1 MLCSSFPPSAPF
13 ASLEASHPQ
22 GMAPGLLLKTLQ
34 LAHSSSDTLLVRG
47 LMPKDK
53 FVEAFACKE
62 IASIVPGFVVA
73 YSCHNQRLPDTD
85 IAVRTRHWMD
95 FCTHPDMEASD
106 AW

>member
-1 MLCSSFPPSAPF
+1 
-13 ASLEASHPQ
+13 
-22 GMAPGLLLKTLQ
+22 MAPGSLLKTLQ
-34 LAHSSSDTLLVRG
+34 LARSSSDTLLVRG
-47 LMPKDK
+47 LIKDK
-53 FVEAFACKE
+53 VVEEFASKE

-73 YSCHNQRLPDTD
+73 YSCHIQRLPDTD

>member
-1 MLCSSFPPSAPF
+1 
-13 ASLEASHPQ
+13 
-22 GMAPGLLLKTLQ
+22 MAPGLLLKTLQ

-53 FVEAFACKE
+53 VVEAFACKE

-73 YSCHNQRLPDTD
+73 YSCHNQRLPDTG